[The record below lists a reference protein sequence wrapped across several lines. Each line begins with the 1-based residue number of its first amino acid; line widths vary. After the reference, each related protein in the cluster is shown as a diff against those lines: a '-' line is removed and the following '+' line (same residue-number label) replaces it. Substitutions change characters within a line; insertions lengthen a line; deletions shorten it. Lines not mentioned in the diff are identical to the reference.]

1 MLPLS
6 NQQSNTSE
14 MRCNNPFPQRE
25 GMVRWSM
32 LVNKEVNEEVAALII
47 FKQNRTYSLIAKRK
61 HNALTALLYASA
73 NRNIR
78 NYHRLSES
86 VISAQSGR
94 LYILKSP
101 DI

>member
-14 MRCNNPFPQRE
+14 TRCNNPFPQRE

-32 LVNKEVNEEVAALII
+32 LVNKEVNEEIAASIN
-47 FKQNRTYSLIAKRK
+47 FKQNRTHGLIAKRK
-61 HNALTALLYASA
+61 HNALTALLHA
-73 NRNIR
+73 NRNIG

-86 VISAQSGR
+86 VISTQSGR
-94 LYILKSP
+94 LYIKVP
-101 DI
+101 